1 MDWKTIKQKHLQ
13 SGILVDTNLLLVL
26 LIGKI
31 NKRLIGGKRTE
42 KYSQDHYYILV
53 NFIKDFKR
61 LITTP
66 HILTEVSNLG
76 GAALTGTDR
85 ADFLGLLRTP
95 SLFDVRTT
103 DELVLERH
111 VPRRDVETDHIR
123 QFGLTDSAIVK
134 LCTTCLR
141 RRPLLLSD
149 DFDLFALVSRLKGHS
164 INFNHILDEKL
175 NSTGN
180 PL

>member
-1 MDWKTIKQKHLQ
+1 MDWKTLKLKHLQ

-42 KYSQDHYYILV
+42 KYTEEHYYILV
-53 NFIKDFKR
+53 DFIKDFKR

-76 GAALTGTDR
+76 GAGLTGTDR
-85 ADFLGLLRTP
+85 AEFLGLLRTP
-95 SLFDVRTT
+95 SLFDVKT
-103 DELVLERH
+103 VLERH
-111 VPRRDVETDHIR
+111 VLRRDVETDYIR

-134 LCTTCLR
+134 LCTTGLR

-149 DFDLFALVSRLKGHS
+149 DFDLFELVSRLKGHS
-164 INFNHILDEKL
+164 INFNHIYDEKL
-175 NSTGN
+175 N
-180 PL
+180 L

>member
-1 MDWKTIKQKHLQ
+1 MFSVNWEILKQKHQQ
-13 SGILVDTNLLLVL
+13 SGILVDTNLLLLL

-31 NKRLIGGKRTE
+31 NKTLIGGKRTE
-42 KYSQDHYYILV
+42 KYSQDHYDILV
-53 NFIKDFKR
+53 DFIKDFKR

-76 GAALTGTDR
+76 GAALTGTNR
-85 ADFLGLLRTP
+85 ADFLSLLRTP
-95 SLFDVRTT
+95 SLFDVKAT

-111 VPRRDVETDHIR
+111 VPRRDVEADHIR

-134 LCTTCLR
+134 LCTTGLR

-149 DFDLFALVSRLKGHS
+149 DFDLFELVSRLKGHS
-164 INFNHILDEKL
+164 INFNHIYDEKL
-175 NSTGN
+175 N
-180 PL
+180 L